1 MDNINQ
7 RYSLK
12 ITDNIM
18 IMEHYLYFFYFMN
31 CQKCKH
37 AKNMK
42 QLNKSSSALFSR
54 MLVGFLV
61 LIASGCGSLTSI
73 ESSEKAKPELAESIS
88 SFPTNIG
95 LLEEDD
101 HDSKLLFTSFLPREI
116 FGKNEDKIIF
126 LRNLHLKSQEWVAG
140 SWRNMKQGA
149 VDGAKLG
156 FKFGPDICATS
167 AQFALIALQAGVV
180 GNFVMVKPPREQFFL
195 CGVAAASAGFIPG
208 GVLGPILYPIQK
220 QKTHEESS
228 LVKQILVQEPPIIKQ
243 TIVQETWGNLIKM
256 GQIQRGNSLQD
267 KGDKSDKGKI
277 NNPYEI
283 FEFGQNTRPFDG
295 FVQIQPM
302 QPQLIHVPC
311 WTAGQMTLRN
321 IVQLTLFDKNKE
333 MLIEERIQID
343 EGLYTLVEWS
353 DKEGLLLR
361 TQMEKAH
368 QRLAKQIVSSL
379 QANPDSLPSEHHV
392 SSLCT
397 KESQRF

>member
-1 MDNINQ
+1 
-7 RYSLK
+7 
-12 ITDNIM
+12 
-18 IMEHYLYFFYFMN
+18 
-31 CQKCKH
+31 
-37 AKNMK
+37 MK
-42 QLNKSSSALFSR
+42 RLTKFSTILSIGIFVVLAL
-54 MLVGFLV
+54 V
-61 LIASGCGSLTSI
+61 ISGCGSLTSI
-73 ESSEKAKPELAESIS
+73 EGSKKAQPELAENIS

-95 LLEEDD
+95 LLDEND

-126 LRNLHLKSQEWVAG
+126 LRNLHLKSQEWVVG
-140 SWRNMKQGA
+140 SWRNMKRGA

-156 FKFGPDICATS
+156 FEVGPDVCATS
-167 AQFALIALQAGVV
+167 VMVALISLQVGLL
-180 GNFVMVKPPREQFFL
+180 GNFVMVNPPREPFVL
-195 CGVAAASAGFIPG
+195 CGVAAASVGFIPG
-208 GVLGPILYPIQK
+208 GVLGPILYPIEK
-220 QKTHEESS
+220 QKTHEDASF
-228 LVKQILVQEPPIIKQ
+228 VKQILVQDTPFIKQ

-267 KGDKSDKGKI
+267 KGDQRKI

-295 FVQIQPM
+295 FVQIQSM
-302 QPQLIHVPC
+302 QPKLIHIPC

-353 DKEGLLLR
+353 AKEGLLLR
-361 TQMEKAH
+361 TQMKKAH

-379 QANPDSLPSEHHV
+379 QAAPDSLPSEHHV

-397 KESQRF
+397 KESQSFRH